1 MSDKIVE
8 AQKVR
13 RTATRAFAIRAK
25 TARRAIATSDNGV
38 NESNRSTR

>member
-13 RTATRAFAIRAK
+13 RTATRTTATR
-25 TARRAIATSDNGV
+25 ARRDGATSDNGV